1 MKICLIFTPN
11 LLNPNFRE
19 LAFRDDNI
27 GFVPPLSLLT
37 VAALLEKEH
46 VTVELIDMEAEQ
58 LSFADVLER
67 LKLFSPDMLGFTLTT
82 TSFRP
87 ALAWIERFKT
97 STGLP
102 VLVGGDHVRL
112 YPHETMTHD
121 AIDYCIVGE
130 AELPLP
136 EFIQTLRTGSSLEG
150 IKSIGYKKNGSIFI
164 DRTMRIINDI
174 DSVPFPAR
182 HLIKN
187 ELYQNILA
195 NRKNFTAMM
204 SARGCPFNC
213 AFCNA
218 NHQKYRARTAD
229 NFVDEI
235 EFNLLHHNI
244 QYFDIYD
251 STFTT
256 DKARVFAICAEIVRR
271 KLDVSFSVR
280 SRVDVVS
287 REMIAAL
294 KNAGCH
300 AIMYGIESSN
310 QEILR
315 RMNKGIS
322 PQQVMDTVSYTKQH
336 DIEVLGF
343 FMFGFPGETRQT
355 MVETTRFALELPL
368 DYAQFTT
375 LLPFPETEIYSYY
388 MEHGLEDYW
397 SKYTINPSIDCL
409 IELVGTGVTRQEV
422 SEYVSLAYRKF
433 YFRPRIVWNRL
444 KKLNSLNELRN
455 LCGGAIGI
463 LKSGR
468 RILNNKNVPT
478 D

>member
-11 LLNPNFRE
+11 QLNPNFRE

-37 VAALLEKEH
+37 VAAILEQEN
-46 VTVELIDMEAEQ
+46 VTVALIDMEAEQ
-58 LSFADVLER
+58 LSYTDTLER
-67 LKLFSPDMLGFTLTT
+67 IRQFAPDMLGFTLTT

-87 ALAWIERFKT
+87 VLEWINRFKNGT
-97 STGLP
+97 SIP

-112 YPHETMTHD
+112 FPQETMSHD

-136 EFIQTLRTGSSLEG
+136 EFVRAWKAGKPLEG
-150 IKSIGYKKNGSIFI
+150 IKSLGYKSNGRVIV
-164 DRTMRIINDI
+164 DRTVQTVADI
-174 DSVPFPAR
+174 DSIPFPAR

-187 ELYQNILA
+187 ELYENILA

-218 NHQKYRARTAD
+218 NHQKYRARTPR

-235 EFNLLHHNI
+235 EFNLSRHGIH
-244 QYFDIYD
+244 YFDIYD

-256 DKARVFAICAEIVRR
+256 DRERVFAICEEIIRR

-287 REMIAAL
+287 REMIRVL
-294 KNAGCH
+294 KSAGCH

-315 RMNKGIS
+315 TMNKGIL
-322 PQQVMDTVSYTKQH
+322 PQQVMETVSFTKQCG
-336 DIEVLGF
+336 IETLGF
-343 FMFGFPGETRQT
+343 FMFGFPGETRRT
-355 MVETTRFALELPL
+355 MEDTIRFALELPL

-375 LLPFPETEIYSYY
+375 LLPFPETEIYTYY

-397 SKYTINPSIDCL
+397 STYTLDPSKDRL
-409 IELVGTGVTRQEV
+409 IELIGTEVTRQEASAFV
-422 SEYVSLAYRKF
+422 SRAYKEF
-433 YFRPRIVWNRL
+433 YFRSRIILNRL
-444 KKLNSLNELRN
+444 KRLSSLKELKKLF
-455 LCGGAIGI
+455 GGAVGI
-463 LKSGR
+463 LAGSRKFR
-468 RILNNKNVPT
+468 
-478 D
+478 